1 MIERIQGTLLEKN
14 PTHAVV
20 DCNGVGYGLT
30 VSLPTF
36 ESLGE
41 PGSVVS
47 LFTYLH
53 VREDILQLFGF
64 SAESERELF
73 LLLISVNKIGPKIA
87 VATLSGISVAG
98 FAQAIRSEDIVTLTK
113 IPGIGRQSAE
123 RLILELKKKIDRVR
137 TDEGSSKGAGSAALL
152 SEKAFS
158 EAIMALETLGYKRI
172 HAEKAVLRVGE
183 ERGKALP
190 VEEII
195 KSALKYV

>member
-1 MIERIQGTLLEKN
+1 M
-14 PTHAVV
+14 HALV
-20 DCNGVGYGLT
+20 DCRGVGYGLT
-30 VSLPTF
+30 ISLPTF
-36 ESLGE
+36 EALGD
-41 PGSVVS
+41 PGAEVS
-47 LFTYLH
+47 LYTYLH

-64 SAESERELF
+64 YSEAERDLF
-73 LLLISVNKIGPKIA
+73 LLLISVNKIGPKTA
-87 VATLSGISVAG
+87 VATLSGISVTG
-98 FAQAIRSEDIVTLTK
+98 FAQAIRSEDVTALMK

-137 TDEGSSKGAGSAALL
+137 TDEVSGKGSGSAALL

-158 EAIMALETLGYKRI
+158 EAILALESLGYKRI

-183 ERGKALP
+183 ERGKELK